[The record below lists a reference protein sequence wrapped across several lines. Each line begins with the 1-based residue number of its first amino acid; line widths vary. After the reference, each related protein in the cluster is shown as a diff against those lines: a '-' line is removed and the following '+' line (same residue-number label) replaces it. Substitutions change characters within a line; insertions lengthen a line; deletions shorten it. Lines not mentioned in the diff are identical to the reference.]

1 MINIS
6 NEWPGT
12 KAALPFKF
20 VAQTMNE
27 LVEMRGYS
35 SFQVRTLDV
44 LTAFDEIVRACE
56 NVAAAGVDIR
66 NVEGISYELIWKL
79 RNDPIVGGKYRF
91 EIEALENLLK
101 DLARKNAAPSDVI
114 HAARYIRAKISE
126 NYKKDMECYVFDNL
140 RIPSKRA
147 ELRDCLSAYFS
158 FLINRGYS
166 RLFIQQSVQEKF
178 FTNDIARVGRRT
190 LSRFFSLFNDK
201 DRKFRLWVPCNKNAG
216 EFINSAKNNTL
227 GVLRTSAA
235 PKDVRDWAE
244 AEDLSDRLATNLIE
258 WETFARDRFSAVEK
272 FVEALETAR
281 AMTAFSPLHVPLSW
295 HQSIY
300 VRRAN
305 ARSGTSV
312 GRYQAFFDNLPIDIT
327 GRVSNKI
334 KRLSDWLEKGFTDS
348 SKDRIE
354 NSLSYAYLAKT
365 SLSDENRIISSW
377 SAFEILVRNPP
388 VGMTRII
395 HYREM
400 ITPIICRKYARSTLI
415 ALKEYAEQ
423 ISREEMDGLLGEIV
437 DEDENNLA
445 MFGHLLV
452 NQDYAQQN
460 REFFERFADNP
471 LMQFRLWDFRE
482 RFSKPKLYQ
491 ASLNSH
497 MNRVGW
503 QIERIYRSRNE
514 LVHAGQKSRYLDSLG
529 RNAES
534 YFQMV
539 VNPLIEKGRFGSNLD
554 VDDLFAEFHIEFDAF
569 RRKLATFEGEKS
581 FPQEEIGFF
590 FT

>member
-1 MINIS
+1 
-6 NEWPGT
+6 
-12 KAALPFKF
+12 
-20 VAQTMNE
+20 
-27 LVEMRGYS
+27 MRGFS
-35 SFQVRTLDV
+35 SFQVRTLDI
-44 LTAFDEIVRACE
+44 LTALEEIIRACE
-56 NVAAAGVDIR
+56 NVTTAGVDVR
-66 NVEGISYELIWKL
+66 NVEGISEELTWKL
-79 RNDPIVGGKYRF
+79 RNDPIVGQRYRF
-91 EIEALENLLK
+91 EIDALESLLK
-101 DLARKNAAPSDVI
+101 DLVRKEATPSDVI
-114 HAARYIRAKISE
+114 HAARYIKSTLTD
-126 NYKKDMECYVFDNL
+126 NYKEDLESFILENFNKNEEREKVRL
-140 RIPSKRA
+140 A
-147 ELRDCLSAYFS
+147 LSSYFS

-166 RLFIQQSVQEKF
+166 RLFIQSSVREKF
-178 FTNDIARVGRRT
+178 FTDDIAKVEKRT
-190 LSRFFSLFNDK
+190 LSRFFSTFNDK
-201 DRKFRLWVPCNKNAG
+201 DRKFRLWVPCNENVR
-216 EFINSAKNNTL
+216 EFINRARNNTL
-227 GVLRTSAA
+227 GVVKLAAA
-235 PKDVRDWAE
+235 PKDVRDWVNTEQIPAPH
-244 AEDLSDRLATNLIE
+244 TGNLIE

-272 FVEALETAR
+272 FIEALETAR

-295 HQSIY
+295 HRNIY

-305 ARSGTSV
+305 ARAGVSV
-312 GRYQAFFDNLPIDIT
+312 GRYQSFFDSLPIDLS
-327 GRVSNKI
+327 GRVSNRI
-334 KRLSDWLEKGFTDS
+334 RRLSNWLESGFTDAS
-348 SKDRIE
+348 RHRIE

-415 ALKEYAEQ
+415 ALKEYVEEIA
-423 ISREEMDGLLGEIV
+423 RDEMDGLLREIS
-437 DEDENNLA
+437 DEESADIA
-445 MFGHLLV
+445 SFVHLLV
-452 NQDYAQQN
+452 NGTHADKN
-460 REFFERFADNP
+460 RRFFEMFAANP

-491 ASLNSH
+491 ASLKSH
-497 MNRVGW
+497 MTRVGW

-539 VNPLIEKGRFGSNLD
+539 VNPLAERGRVGANLD

-569 RRKLATFEGEKS
+569 VRKLANLEGEPS
-581 FPQEEIGFF
+581 FPQEEVEFF